1 MLERMKRLKQ
11 ALLVNSLIVLFEVV
25 VFAMLISNFGR
36 GFDLSCVQYYTH
48 YANLF
53 SLLTSLG
60 ISIELAREITG
71 RTPRTSYFSRLMRF
85 MAVST
90 STLTLVVVVFL
101 LLPMDQFENTGELL
115 FYHTNFLEHIFCP
128 VLSFYS
134 FVFLGDY
141 RDMGTKEAVVAT
153 LPTLLYAIV
162 STTLNALGIMEGPY
176 PFLLVYKQPLWLS
189 ILYFILIVGGAYVI
203 SWVLIVLAHKD
214 NPDEKGIRNQGKKV
228 SW

>member
-101 LLPMDQFENTGELL
+101 LLPMDQFENAGELL
-115 FYHTNFLEHIFCP
+115 FYHTNFLEHILCP

-162 STTLNALGIMEGPY
+162 STTLNALEIMEGPY